1 MRSGL
6 FTVALLLFSSSPSLA
21 IPQPLSDA
29 LIERDNSALLDT
41 RENDFFSEASD
52 LWKRK
57 GGGGGGGKGGGGSSG
72 GSSSGSSS
80 GSSGGKGGGS
90 SGSGLVFST
99 FETLSVEENDLRK
112 CKRKEIDGSSTSVEA
127 GCGGDLELSWQ
138 GDDGIPLSLELR
150 NPAARSGDLD
160 DIQCQPLDILVGRR
174 YVPHNIPSYHVGS
187 NKPSSASGGRGSAAS
202 NTGGST
208 RQGSG
213 PQPSYGGGKY
223 YGGGAASPYNSG
235 GRSPRGISPYYLG
248 AGALVIFPGI
258 WLYGA
263 YAYPYHNP
271 YSFHNRSGHRNRTL
285 TRREVEI
292 RQDDDTAGANETKTV
307 QCLCAA
313 HVECGCDDPED
324 TTFLDSLIGD
334 GDYNKL
340 NKSLVNVY
348 DFENGTSII
357 AINGTLDNGTTIPGG
372 DEDANGTGSGAMRM
386 MVESSGYW
394 VMVAIVGF
402 TVFLV

>member
-90 SGSGLVFST
+90 SGSG
-99 FETLSVEENDLRK
+99 
-112 CKRKEIDGSSTSVEA
+112 
-127 GCGGDLELSWQ
+127 
-138 GDDGIPLSLELR
+138 
-150 NPAARSGDLD
+150 
-160 DIQCQPLDILVGRR
+160 
-174 YVPHNIPSYHVGS
+174 
-187 NKPSSASGGRGSAAS
+187 ASGGRGSAAS

-213 PQPSYGGGKY
+213 AQPSYGGGKY